1 MDLLLIVLP
10 AFLIFTAGFI
20 GQKLLKLNIK
30 SISTMSLYLML
41 PFLTFDTFY
50 SNELNIEYFYMF
62 LFTVLF
68 MLVLLVIT
76 LVAGKVM
83 KGDKS
88 HISSMLLGTLFPNS
102 GNYGAPVALFAFGAV
117 GFQYAVDFNGY
128 SWIFKYYAW
137 NFYRFFGSEK
147 STTIK
152 DAL

>member
-1 MDLLLIVLP
+1 
-10 AFLIFTAGFI
+10 
-20 GQKLLKLNIK
+20 
-30 SISTMSLYLML
+30 ML

-88 HISSMLLGTLFPNS
+88 QISSMLLGTLFPNS

-117 GFQYAVDFNGY
+117 GFQYAVILMVIHGFLNTTLG
-128 SWIFKYYAW
+128 IFIASLAVK
-137 NFYRFFGSEK
+137 NQQR
-147 STTIK
+147 
-152 DAL
+152 